1 MTGDRDLEK
10 RVLALETLLDLS
22 QSFILFAKLEELG
35 NFLLLTLIGQFS
47 FARAAIFLERWTH
60 HGALPPVAARGIE
73 KSRLSHCE
81 LAWTSGIGKAVRD
94 SEGAFVD
101 LATLAQAEPGDNV
114 ARELFALGFRTAVP
128 VAAKGHAIGLI
139 LVGDRV
145 SHEEFSPLDRQM
157 LVSTIEIA
165 AVAIENSLLYESLR
179 RSNEELTSKNVRLE
193 EMNRLQAEFLQ
204 NTSHELRTPLTV
216 ILSYAEFLKLPEVGH
231 ASRVEFSENILLNGE
246 RLLSLI
252 ERLLALAS
260 LSASRTGVA
269 AALVDVNGL
278 LAEEVE
284 LARPAAERA
293 KLTLVVNGSPDVGA
307 AVLDSGRTREI
318 IRSLVDNAIKFTPE
332 AGRVEVSSATGDRE
346 ILVRV
351 RDTGIGIAPEDHQII
366 FDRFR
371 QLDGSTTRAYGGV
384 GIGLSIAK
392 ELAELQGGR
401 ISVESAL
408 GQGSVFTLH
417 LPARV
422 ASNTASAV
430 LAA

>member
-1 MTGDRDLEK
+1 MTGGRDLEK

-60 HGALPPVAARGIE
+60 HGALPPIAARGVE
-73 KSRLSHCE
+73 LAKLAGCE
-81 LAWTSGIGKAVRD
+81 LAWTSGIGGAVRA
-94 SEGAFVD
+94 SQGAFVD
-101 LATLAQAEPGDNV
+101 LATLAESQPADAT
-114 ARELFALGFRTAVP
+114 ARELLALGFRTAVP

-145 SHEEFSPLDRQM
+145 HHESLTPLDRQM
-157 LVSTIEIA
+157 LVSTVEIA

-193 EMNRLQAEFLQ
+193 EMHRLQSEFLQ

-216 ILSYAEFLKLPEVGH
+216 ILSCAEFLKLPE
-231 ASRVEFSENILLNGE
+231 ADAESRAEFSESILLHGQ
-246 RLLSLI
+246 RLLTLI
-252 ERLLALAS
+252 ERLLTLAS
-260 LSASRTGVA
+260 LSASQAKLHA
-269 AALVDVNGL
+269 APVCVNDL
-278 LAEEVE
+278 IAEEVE

-293 KLTLVVNGSPDVGA
+293 RLALTLDASLDVGA
-307 AVLDSGRTREI
+307 IVIDAGRTREI
-318 IRSLVDNAIKFTPE
+318 VRYLVDNAIKFTP
-332 AGRVEVSSATGDRE
+332 AGGRVDVSSAMGDRE
-346 ILVRV
+346 VLIHV
-351 RDTGIGIAPEDHQII
+351 RDTGIGIAPEDHRVI

-371 QLDGSTTRAYGGV
+371 QLDGSTTREYGGV

-401 ISVESAL
+401 IAVESAL
-408 GQGSVFTLH
+408 GAGSTFTLH

-422 ASNTASAV
+422 AQA
-430 LAA
+430 LAQAR